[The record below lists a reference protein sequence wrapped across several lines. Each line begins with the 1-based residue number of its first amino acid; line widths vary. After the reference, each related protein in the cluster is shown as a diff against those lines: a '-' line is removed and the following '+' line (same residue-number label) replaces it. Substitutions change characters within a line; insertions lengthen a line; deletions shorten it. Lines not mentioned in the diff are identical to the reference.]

1 MTATPT
7 RIGFVIEPYRRS
19 VSETP
24 AAAARH
30 GNLARES
37 ADPIET
43 YFATLSDA
51 QIRANERQDLLSPDR
66 RRFSVPVADV
76 EAVLDLLDSEE
87 VLTAR
92 YVDIERGIDQPVI
105 VTEIV
110 VDSEAQSAL
119 LKVWG

>member
-7 RIGFVIEPYRRS
+7 RIGFVIEPYRRA

-24 AAAARH
+24 DAATRH

-37 ADPIET
+37 ADPLET
-43 YFATLSDA
+43 YFAALPDA
-51 QIRANERQDLLSPDR
+51 QARADERQALLSPDR

-92 YVDIERGIDQPVI
+92 YVDTERDIDQPVI
-105 VTEIV
+105 ITEIV
-110 VDSEAQSAL
+110 VDAEAQSAL
-119 LKVWG
+119 IKVWG

>member
-7 RIGFVIEPYRRS
+7 RIGFVIEPYRRA

-30 GNLARES
+30 GNLARET
-37 ADPIET
+37 ADPLET
-43 YFATLSDA
+43 YFATLADA
-51 QIRANERQDLLSPDR
+51 QTRADERQDILSPDR

-76 EAVLDLLDSEE
+76 EAVLDLLDGEK

-92 YVDIERGIDQPVI
+92 YVDTERRIDQPMI
-105 VTEIV
+105 ITEIV
-110 VDSEAQSAL
+110 VDTEAQSAL
-119 LKVWG
+119 IKVWG